1 MQQKKIHCFIQK
13 AASCAL
19 GGLYIGRRTSVTHA
33 HMRMESELE
42 FVDSK
47 PKDEQYAEREEL
59 GCINTS
65 QASSVCP
72 LSLKGN
78 VCNARRICKQGAGLN
93 LVYYSSFYRK
103 VDADSIFQQLES
115 QLQAYFT
122 SSRQSVKMAGRVLQ
136 IPRRQ
141 TAFGD
146 RGLSYTFS
154 GITMQANPWT
164 PLVSALRDHVERALD
179 EKFNFV
185 LVNRYKDGLDHIGEH
200 RDDERDLE
208 RAAPIASL
216 SFGQARDF
224 VLRHKDARGGR
235 RRGRPNTVA
244 VPLQPVKIELGHGSL
259 LVMCHPTNSM
269 WYHSLPIRRRA
280 LHPRINLT
288 FRRMIVREPA
298 VQLKHQL
305 SSTAIT

>member
-1 MQQKKIHCFIQK
+1 MF
-13 AASCAL
+13 
-19 GGLYIGRRTSVTHA
+19 GGLYIGLGFTHA
-33 HMRMESELE
+33 HMRMELKP
-42 FVDSK
+42 VDAVANE
-47 PKDEQYAEREEL
+47 PKHCAEGEEL

-65 QASSVCP
+65 QTSSTCP

-78 VCNARRICKQGAGLN
+78 VCNARRICKRGAGLN

-103 VDADSIFQQLES
+103 VDADTVFQQLES
-115 QLQAYFT
+115 QLQTYFT
-122 SSRQSVKMAGRVLQ
+122 SSRQSVKMAGRVMQ

-208 RAAPIASL
+208 PTAPIASL

-235 RRGRPNTVA
+235 GRGRSNTAA
-244 VPLQPVKIELGHGSL
+244 VPLQPVKIELCHGSL
-259 LVMCHPTNSM
+259 LVMRHPTNST
-269 WYHSLPIRRRA
+269 WYHALPIRRRA

-288 FRRMIVREPA
+288 FRRMIVREPT
-298 VQLKHQL
+298 QPCI
-305 SSTAIT
+305 AIT

>member
-1 MQQKKIHCFIQK
+1 MCIGW
-13 AASCAL
+13 AL
-19 GGLYIGRRTSVTHA
+19 YRTRTSVTHA
-33 HMRMESELE
+33 HMRMDIDA
-42 FVDSK
+42 VDSK
-47 PKDEQYAEREEL
+47 PKDGQYPEGGEEL
-59 GCINTS
+59 GCVNTS
-65 QASSVCP
+65 QTGSVCP

-115 QLQAYFT
+115 QLQTYFT

-185 LVNRYKDGLDHIGEH
+185 LVNRYKDGQDHIGEH

-235 RRGRPNTVA
+235 GRGGRGRSTTAA

-259 LVMCHPTNSM
+259 LVMCHPTNST

-280 LHPRINLT
+280 LYPRINLT
-288 FRRMIVREPA
+288 FRRMIVREP
-298 VQLKHQL
+298 VMQLKHQL
-305 SSTAIT
+305 SCTAIT